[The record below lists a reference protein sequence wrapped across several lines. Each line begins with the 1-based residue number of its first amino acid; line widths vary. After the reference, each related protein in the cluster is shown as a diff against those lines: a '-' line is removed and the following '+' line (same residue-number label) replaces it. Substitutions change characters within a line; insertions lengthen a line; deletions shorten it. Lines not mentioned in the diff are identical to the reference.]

1 VIRRLLLLRH
11 AKSDWSHGV
20 PDHERPLAPRGRRD
34 ADAAGRLLASDGPL
48 PELVLCST
56 ATRTWQT
63 WQRVAAALPVTPRV
77 TMVPDLYQADVD
89 DVVHAVAGVEGD
101 VGTLLVVG
109 HEPAMSGTATA
120 LAGPESTAD
129 DLTRLRA
136 KYPTSGLAVLRFDG
150 AWADIAP
157 GTGVLERF
165 AVPRG

>member
-1 VIRRLLLLRH
+1 MRH

-20 PDHERPLAPRGRRD
+20 LDHERPLAPRGRRD
-34 ADAAGRLLASDGPL
+34 ADATGRLLASDGPV
-48 PELVLCST
+48 PDLVLCST
-56 ATRTWQT
+56 ATRTRQT
-63 WQRVAAALPVTPRV
+63 WQRVAAALPGTPRV
-77 TMVPDLYQADVD
+77 TMAADLYEADVD
-89 DVVHAVAGVEGD
+89 DVVRVVAGVEAG

-109 HEPAMSGTATA
+109 HEPAMSGTAAT
-120 LAGPESTAD
+120 LAGAQSSAE